1 MNRDGV
7 DRMFPFVKRDSEWGS
22 KHEPKKYL
30 LGGGG
35 GGCGGSYKVCKQLP
49 CLPSTQK

>member
-35 GGCGGSYKVCKQLP
+35 EGKQRTVQCIYIFILE
-49 CLPSTQK
+49 LFRD